1 MLLKDMEL
9 HVDVL
14 IFFTR
19 TTQLWIVSFYEIG
32 RNKNQLLS
40 FSANEEATALDKKD
54 EKEKSIEKWVAI
66 DKILNPYF

>member
-1 MLLKDMEL
+1 MEL